1 MGCEVQLSAE
11 QPYIK
16 TDYVLLNTLLH
27 VVRGIIF
34 IACSYVISN
43 ASSVLFGIGII
54 ELVIAWW
61 FWSLKIEAW
70 GVSAGVCFFHILVPQ
85 MLGVSLIAG
94 IFILVICGIQC
105 ITLGII
111 RNDGG
116 YSFVRVASVDTQE
129 IRIPGSLQ
137 RRVFSL
143 AVIAQLLKSVF
154 VLLGAVLLYPILG
167 LSESIPWLGFFP
179 VIPAIVI
186 LGLLDLVAGV
196 GMYLGRDWAYQ
207 LTVIMVPISCLET
220 MLTLISLVFLI
231 AIWILLL
238 LNTCLAKDGFYFK
251 LVQRERKK
259 TSTIPNS

>member
-1 MGCEVQLSAE
+1 MGCQVQVSVE
-11 QPYIK
+11 QPYTR
-16 TDYVLLNTLLH
+16 TDYVLLNSLLH

-34 IACSYVISN
+34 IALSFVISN

-85 MLGVSLIAG
+85 ILGASLIAG
-94 IFILVICGIQC
+94 VFILVVCGIQC
-105 ITLGII
+105 ITLGLI

-129 IRIPGSLQ
+129 IRIPSSLQ
-137 RRVFSL
+137 RRVFGI
-143 AVIAQLLKSVF
+143 AVIAQILKSFF
-154 VLLGAVLLYPILG
+154 VLLGAVILYPIWG

-186 LGLLDLVAGV
+186 LGFLDLIAGF
-196 GMYLGRDWAYQ
+196 GMYLGKDWAYQ
-207 LTVIMVPISCLET
+207 LTVIMVPISFLET
-220 MLTLISLVFLI
+220 MLTLLSPVFLI

-238 LNTCLAKDGFYFK
+238 LNTCLAKDGFYYK
-251 LVQRERKK
+251 LIQRERKL
-259 TSTIPNS
+259 